1 MIANK
6 IKMRRI
12 LHKFEIIDSVA
23 QKLGITKSESKNLFD
38 TILEFI
44 KKKLHKGYRVQL
56 SPFGIFS
63 IKSNKLKSVDNK
75 KTNRFASSNKNVRIV
90 VFKPGKELEK
100 RG

>member
-6 IKMRRI
+6 IKMRRV

-23 QKLGITKSESKNLFD
+23 QKLGITKRESKDLFD
-38 TILEFI
+38 IIFEFI

-75 KTNRFASSNKNVRIV
+75 KTNRFAPGNRNAHIV
-90 VFKPGKELEK
+90 IFKPGKGLEK

>member
-6 IKMRRI
+6 IKLRRL
-12 LHKFEIIDSVA
+12 LHKSEIIDTAA
-23 QKLGITKSESKNLFD
+23 QKLGITKKESKDLFD

-44 KKKLHKGYRVQL
+44 KKKLQKGYRVQL

-63 IKSNKLKSVDNK
+63 IKSNKLQSANNKSICSK
-75 KTNRFASSNKNVRIV
+75 PANKNTKIV
-90 VFKPGKELEK
+90 IFKPGKELEK